1 MRAFCV
7 VSLLFLLCGQGCK
20 LSQNTQLTQ
29 QNKSVTDFTPNY
41 ETAAMS
47 PILVYKTKDDYRNL
61 VPVILSTDGKKIVS
75 YPAPTDIKRGGKL
88 TLPTELHNG
97 YLLDNRGINQHVAF
111 LSYTYEAYAQLPE
124 APSIYELYQHILVKD
139 PLLELCDCGNKSAFK
154 NVEEQL
160 NELIDKKLLRKK
172 CKAIR

>member
-20 LSQNTQLTQ
+20 LSQNMQLTQ

-61 VPVILSTDGKKIVS
+61 VPVILSTDEKK
-75 YPAPTDIKRGGKL
+75 
-88 TLPTELHNG
+88 
-97 YLLDNRGINQHVAF
+97 
-111 LSYTYEAYAQLPE
+111 
-124 APSIYELYQHILVKD
+124 
-139 PLLELCDCGNKSAFK
+139 
-154 NVEEQL
+154 
-160 NELIDKKLLRKK
+160 
-172 CKAIR
+172 